1 MIKYLPLVL
10 TGFGIIASI
19 LYYSN
24 VLRNAD
30 QTRKTQ
36 MFMQLHQSKYQQNG
50 LESIF
55 RLMNL
60 EWEDYDDYMKK
71 KVDQK
76 DTSRQHLT

>member
-1 MIKYLPLVL
+1 MIEYLPLVL

>member
-1 MIKYLPLVL
+1 M
-10 TGFGIIASI
+10 
-19 LYYSN
+19 

-36 MFMQLHQSKYQQNG
+36 MFMQLRQLKYQQNE

-60 EWEDYDDYMKK
+60 DWKDYEDYIIKYRIRRHI
-71 KVDQK
+71 
-76 DTSRQHLT
+76 DTATDLTSWVEYLDGIGLLVKEE